1 MFNNGR
7 KVVAKININIR
18 LSGPG
23 VRVTPPAQTDHES
36 CDDGSPD
43 NAGDPDGDRILLR
56 AILGKVEDIQQQ
68 NDALSE
74 KINFW
79 KRMN

>member
-7 KVVAKININIR
+7 KVVAKIHINIH

-23 VRVTPPAQTDHES
+23 VSIIPPAQTDRGS